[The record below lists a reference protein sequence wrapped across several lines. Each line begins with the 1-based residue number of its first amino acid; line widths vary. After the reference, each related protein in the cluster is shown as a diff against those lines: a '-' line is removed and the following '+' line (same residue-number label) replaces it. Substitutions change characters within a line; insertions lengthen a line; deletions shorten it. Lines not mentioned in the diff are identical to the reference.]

1 MAAKCT
7 VTVCESCG
15 LVDDH
20 ETRQCPRLQRCSNCG
35 QIGHLWAA
43 CTSEHQAIK
52 CSQCGARTHRDEN
65 CLLIWRE
72 YKYDM
77 DSKPEYPPNVSCY
90 NCASTSHY
98 GDECNKPRP
107 VELRYREG
115 SAFSGY
121 NMSKHFLERYRRYMD
136 EGIENEKRESNRP
149 HSRSHNGSKS
159 RKESNGPG
167 SNGSKGSKKSKK
179 KDGARKDDYKAQM
192 KHSEHKH
199 REKMQGSGNPLRKR
213 INNMKKRR

>member
-1 MAAKCT
+1 MAAKCK
-7 VTVCESCG
+7 VTVCQSCG
-15 LVDDH
+15 MVDDH
-20 ETRQCPRLQRCSNCG
+20 DTRQCPRLQRCSNCG
-35 QIGHLWAA
+35 QIGHLWTA

-77 DSKPEYPPNVSCY
+77 DSRPEYPINVSCY
-90 NCASTSHY
+90 NCASTTHY

-121 NMSKHFLERYRRYMD
+121 NMSKQFLSRYRRDMD
-136 EGIENEKRESNRP
+136 AGLENEKRESSRS
-149 HSRSHNGSKS
+149 HSRSHKGS
-159 RKESNGPG
+159 G
-167 SNGSKGSKKSKK
+167 SNGSSKKSKR
-179 KDGARKDDYKAQM
+179 KDGSRKDDYKAQM

-199 REKMQGSGNPLRKR
+199 REKMQNSGNPLRKR